1 MLPLGIFNSPLNIQL
16 IGPQRGL
23 ERKQIGERLRGNE
36 NERDKQK
43 KKEKERK
50 GEKNKESENKTN
62 KRERE
67 SESVQVKQNRFTT
80 CFKTCG
86 TGSLTYRGWGW
97 VQSPFDAPA
106 NQTDRQDW

>member
-43 KKEKERK
+43 KKEKERGRK
-50 GEKNKESENKTN
+50 IKRVKT
-62 KRERE
+62 RRTRGRE
-67 SESVQVKQNRFTT
+67 SESVRVKQNRFTT